1 MFDFF
6 YTRFVTFAAAMS
18 SFEKTIIG
26 NNIQEAAQWLT
37 SGHCVAIPTE
47 TVYGLAAN
55 ALDPA
60 VVVQIFEVKN
70 RPAFDPL
77 IVHLP
82 NIDHVARYTTEFPL
96 PLRALAERFWP
107 GPLTILLPKKE
118 IIPDL
123 VTSGLPRVA
132 LRVPAH
138 PLAHE
143 LLLHLPF
150 PLAAPSANPF
160 GYISPTTAQHVAD
173 QLFGKIPY
181 ILDGGPCSIGVEST
195 IVGWENGKIVVYRL
209 GGMSIEDIENVA
221 GSVEIMLNQSSNPAA
236 PGMLKSHY
244 APRKPL
250 YLNHLEENIER
261 FKHQRIGLLTFQS
274 YPETSIAAA
283 HIALSP
289 NGSLKEAAQHL
300 FAALR
305 ALDNADI
312 DLILAETMADQGL
325 GKAINDRL
333 RRAAAPE
340 ND

>member
-1 MFDFF
+1 
-6 YTRFVTFAAAMS
+6 MS

-26 NNIQEAAQWLT
+26 NNIQKAAEWLI

-55 ALDPA
+55 ALDTAA
-60 VVVQIFEVKN
+60 VAQIFEVKN
-70 RPAFDPL
+70 RPTFDPL

-82 NIDHVARYTTEFPL
+82 NIEFVTKYTTDFPT
-96 PLRALAERFWP
+96 PLRDVAERFWP

-118 IIPDL
+118 MIPDL

-143 LLLHLPF
+143 LLLELPF

-160 GYISPTTAQHVAD
+160 GYISPTNAQHVAD
-173 QLFGKIPY
+173 QLSGKIPY
-181 ILDGGPCSIGVEST
+181 ILDGGPCSIGLEST
-195 IVGWENGKIVVYRL
+195 IVGWENEKIVVYRL
-209 GGMSIEDIENVA
+209 GGMSIEEIENVA

-261 FKHQRIGLLTFQS
+261 FKHQRIGLLTFQ
-274 YPETSIAAA
+274 TSPRPTVAKV

-305 ALDNADI
+305 TLDNADI
-312 DLILAETMADQGL
+312 DLILAETMPDQGL